1 MGFAKQ
7 WKGVNGYMIRDPDLF
22 FDQYRERHGVGYPLA
37 FMLVSF
43 VVVVLPL
50 LAVGT
55 ILNIT
60 SPAGAVSVVI
70 LSLGFAL
77 SLWLLTVVESLLAHA
92 IASVFGTDRVVLT
105 LEAYAFPTL
114 IRYGLW
120 WFPLVNIVLG
130 LYGLYL
136 QIKGLATFHDLTVG
150 QAAIAG
156 IVATLISGV
165 VVSIGGILLF
175 AVIGAFL
182 LDLGETTTEPGPGPG
197 PGQDPESFT
206 LALTH
211 VLEYAPQ
218 VLV

>member
-1 MGFAKQ
+1 MEFAKQ

-43 VVVVLPL
+43 VVVVLPVM
-50 LAVGT
+50 AIGT

-60 SPAGAVSVVI
+60 SPMGALSVVV
-70 LSLGFAL
+70 LSLGLAL
-77 SLWLLTVVESLLAHA
+77 LFWLTTVIESLLAHA
-92 IASVFGTDRVVLT
+92 IASLFGTDRVVLT

-120 WFPLVNIVLG
+120 WVPLVNIALG

-136 QIKGLATFHDLTVG
+136 QIKGLAAFHSLSTG
-150 QAAIAG
+150 QAAIAAV
-156 IVATLISGV
+156 VATLVAGFVVPTGGV
-165 VVSIGGILLF
+165 LLV
-175 AVIGAFL
+175 AVLAAFV

-197 PGQDPESFT
+197 QDPESFT
-206 LALTH
+206 FAVTH

-218 VLV
+218 VFV